1 MNKAIIPFMNAT
13 NTGSP
18 APQRGPALR
27 IAALIPTFN
36 RVKSLQSCLQ
46 CLKEQDL
53 TGIPATIAA
62 ASQPKSQSI
71 PASPASASPSNTQSI
86 SGQSVSLLPIVIV
99 DGSTDGT
106 LEMLEKEFP
115 EALIVRGDGNWW
127 YTKCINEGIKTAI
140 REKCDF
146 VLTLNDDLSFPAGY
160 VNTLL
165 QDYYN
170 SGPGSVIGSVSLSK
184 SLPRIITFSGVPK
197 ISFTLK
203 ESNYIP
209 KFSPVAEETLS
220 GLKTSIVLSGR
231 GILYPIEIF
240 ERLGLYD
247 NRLVQYSSETD
258 FTYRASGSGIPV
270 MISYNAVVYEN
281 VQMTSDGA
289 VYNNPSLKTLYKSFK
304 NDYSINSFR
313 KTWYYSIKHRGAIAG
328 SLIAL
333 LRTMGVLKNYVQHKL
348 NNKG

>member
-1 MNKAIIPFMNAT
+1 MNKAMIPSMNP
-13 NTGSP
+13 TGEDSNALLKDT
-18 APQRGPALR
+18 APR

-46 CLKEQDL
+46 CLKEQVFSF
-53 TGIPATIAA
+53 T
-62 ASQPKSQSI
+62 QPKAQSI
-71 PASPASASPSNTQSI
+71 PASPDPSSPPS
-86 SGQSVSLLPIVIV
+86 SLPKAQGIPNPTVTLIPIVIV

-115 EALIVRGDGNWW
+115 EAIIVRGDGNWW

-146 VLTLNDDLSFPAGY
+146 VLTLNDDLSFPADY
-160 VNTLL
+160 VSTLL
-165 QDYYN
+165 RDYYS

-184 SLPRIITFSGVPK
+184 SLPRIITFSGVPA

-209 KFSPVAEETLS
+209 KFSPISEETLS

-231 GILYPIEIF
+231 GILYPINIF
-240 ERLGLYD
+240 EQLGLYD

-258 FTYRASGSGIPV
+258 FTYRASRSGIPV

-313 KTWYYSIKHRGAIAG
+313 KTWYYSIKHRGPIAG

-348 NNKG
+348 NHKG